1 MENNFV
7 QGLCE
12 LLILA
17 MKHREFS
24 DDSLRQRDVA
34 VRFTAIVVGTLV
46 LVLCSPDVDPPQ
58 IPVEPASAMPT
69 APQQERV
76 GVRLRHGETLASVLT
91 RFGVKP
97 PSARALIDKL
107 RPFLNP
113 RRIRAGHDV
122 HVVLNRDDKTVEG
135 LEFVIDDSLVRVKS
149 TAEGWSAERQEVPF
163 VRQTRVIRG
172 TIKDTLYQS
181 GVDAGLTPQQISELA
196 KIFQYEIDFLS
207 DIQRDDAFAVII
219 EENRYTD
226 GRRGLQKILAAE
238 LEVGAESF
246 SAFYYVAKDGGGSY
260 YDREGQAVRRS
271 FLRAPLSYARIS
283 SPFSRGRLHPI
294 SRTVRPHQAIDYAAP
309 EGTPAVAIGK
319 GRVEFAGWRN
329 GYGNTVEIR
338 HSAGYL
344 SRYAHFSRFA
354 EGIRGGKPV
363 EEGDVIGY
371 VGQTGHA
378 TGPHLHFEFLRDG
391 QKLNFLSLRVP
402 TTKQLTG
409 DDWLGFKQ
417 LRDQRQALLRR
428 EENRLAGT

>member
-1 MENNFV
+1 
-7 QGLCE
+7 
-12 LLILA
+12 

-24 DDSLRQRDVA
+24 NDSLRQRAGDAA
-34 VRFTAIVVGTLV
+34 VRFTAVVVATLV
-46 LVLCSPDVDPPQ
+46 LALCSPAVNPPQ
-58 IPVEPASAMPT
+58 IQVEPAPAMPT
-69 APQQERV
+69 APEQPERV
-76 GVRLRHGETLASVLT
+76 GVRLRRGETLASVLT

-97 PSARALIDKL
+97 PSAHALIDKI
-107 RPFLNP
+107 RPLLNP

-122 HVVLNRDDKTVEG
+122 HLVLNREDKTVEG

-149 TAEGWSAERQEVPF
+149 TAEGWSAERQEIPF

-172 TIKDTLYQS
+172 TVKDTLYQS
-181 GVDAGLTPQQISELA
+181 GVEAGLTSQQISELA

-207 DIQRDDAFAVII
+207 DIQRDDAFAVIV

-226 GRRGLQKILAAE
+226 GRRELRKILAAE
-238 LEVGAESF
+238 LEAGAESF
-246 SAFYYVAKDGGGSY
+246 SAFYYVGKDGGGSY

-271 FLRAPLSYARIS
+271 FLRAPLSYAKIS

-294 SRTVRPHQAIDYAAP
+294 SRTLRPHQAIDYAAP
-309 EGTPAVAIGK
+309 EGTPAVAIGR

-354 EGIRGGKPV
+354 EGIRDGKPV

-371 VGQTGHA
+371 VGQTGHT

-391 QKLNFLSLRVP
+391 QKLNFLSLRLP

-409 DDWLGFKQ
+409 DDLLRFKQ
-417 LRDQRQALLRR
+417 LRVQRQALLRR
-428 EENRLAGT
+428 EENRVAGT